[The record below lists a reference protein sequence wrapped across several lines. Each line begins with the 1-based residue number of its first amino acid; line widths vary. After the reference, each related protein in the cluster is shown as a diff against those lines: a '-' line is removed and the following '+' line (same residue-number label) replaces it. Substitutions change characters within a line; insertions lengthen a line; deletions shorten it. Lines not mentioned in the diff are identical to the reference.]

1 MDNEPEPNAYR
12 IDTGEPVYNITDASL
27 DDAGGYEPPF
37 ERAQTIFESAKDGL
51 AGLVQTGEVSKAEA
65 TAMQFQQA
73 QVEMLTAL
81 HEVAERIERNTR
93 EHTSTSET
101 AISALLER
109 ITQA

>member
-1 MDNEPEPNAYR
+1 MEDEPRACR
-12 IDTGEPVYNITDASL
+12 IDTHEPIYNITDAAT
-27 DDAGGYEPPF
+27 DVGGYETPF
-37 ERAQTIFESAKDGL
+37 ERAQTAFESAKDGL
-51 AGLVQTGEVSKAEA
+51 AGLVETGEVSKAEV

-73 QVEMLTAL
+73 QMEMLTAL

-93 EHTSTSET
+93 EQTSTSDS